1 MKYKLLPLLLV
12 LLTLLPAQSRAQDN
26 YPRTL
31 QGWLDFL
38 GKDGGLPSV
47 VARIGVADWERDV
60 PRAASHGQLYVWE
73 DRFYLDGAHNSSL
86 RLLVVPDDDPAG
98 SHPIVIGIV
107 DPKTGRGTYLPWA
120 ARYVS
125 SVPDGNRMPR
135 WMVEELSGLQD
146 TQEADA
152 ASTGAQTD
160 GTAARAQ

>member
-12 LLTLLPAQSRAQDN
+12 LLTLLPAQSRAQEN

-73 DRFYLDGAHNSSL
+73 DRYYIDPSKNASL
-86 RLLVVPDDDPAG
+86 RLLVVPDEDPAG
-98 SHPIVIGIV
+98 SHPIVVGIL
-107 DPKTGRGTYLPWA
+107 DPRTGHGVYLPWA
-120 ARYVS
+120 RRYLDN
-125 SVPDGNRMPR
+125 VPEGNHMPS
-135 WMVEELSGLQD
+135 WMVSELAGIHD
-146 TQEADA
+146 ADEAQA
-152 ASTGAQTD
+152 AGASTKAQ
-160 GTAARAQ
+160 Q